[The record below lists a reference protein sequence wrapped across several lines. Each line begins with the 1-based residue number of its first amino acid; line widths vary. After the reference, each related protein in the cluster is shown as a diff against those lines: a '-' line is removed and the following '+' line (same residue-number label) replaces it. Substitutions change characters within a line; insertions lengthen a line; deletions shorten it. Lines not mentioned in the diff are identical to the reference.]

1 MYRRGISDQEFS
13 RGTADCPC
21 HPTWGSHNA
30 WSGFHIGGELESGKQ
45 NPIFLSLMV
54 TLLDFRKRRSPRVFR
69 TNCPAGAIARPGA
82 AMLFGLHTFVHVLS
96 PGVDAA
102 RMAWHDRDSLASAA
116 GLLERCSGHRG
127 PTRLFPMTPEC
138 RGEGTIQAATASQPA
153 RPSAAGIWLARGRE
167 RGREAVGTAGRA
179 SSIFCEVPP
188 RERQRHM
195 HHHGKPEG
203 SLRTAAGGAPAAS
216 PPFSGDEA

>member
-1 MYRRGISDQEFS
+1 
-13 RGTADCPC
+13 
-21 HPTWGSHNA
+21 
-30 WSGFHIGGELESGKQ
+30 
-45 NPIFLSLMV
+45 
-54 TLLDFRKRRSPRVFR
+54 
-69 TNCPAGAIARPGA
+69 
-82 AMLFGLHTFVHVLS
+82 MLFGLHTFVHVLS